1 MVQHVVEP
9 VHNMLLVKLVDLDI
23 PSRELVVGNRPDDLL
38 VVKQLLV
45 VEMVRSQ
52 RMVVQM
58 VMVYRLVFFYE
69 IFYYKSWMN
78 QIKR

>member
-9 VHNMLLVKLVDLDI
+9 VHNMLLVKLVDLDS

-45 VEMVRSQ
+45 VEMVHNQ

-58 VMVYRLVFFYE
+58 VYRLVFFCE
-69 IFYYKSWMN
+69 KFYYKSMVN
-78 QIKR
+78 QVIR